1 MPISDVHFSF
11 PKIVSKLIVHYPS
24 IGHSY
29 TATAQKTIQLK
40 ISHDLPGTVA
50 LKVITGIVRNF
61 EAESEAMDLLDKIR
75 KLSDQHSGKVVEF
88 RRHIHANPELSYQE
102 FNTVKFVADTLR
114 SFGLS
119 PTEGLATTGLIVDIT
134 GRNPEKK
141 MIALRAD
148 MDALP
153 IVEANDVPYKSKN
166 PGVMHACGHD
176 VHTSSLLGTARI
188 LNEVK
193 DQFEGTIRLIF
204 QPGEEKNP
212 GGASY
217 MIRDGA
223 LENPRPSGIIGQHVF
238 PLLPTGKIGFKEGM
252 YMASADE
259 IYLKVIGKGG
269 HGAAPDLAVDP
280 IVIASH
286 IIIALQQIISRNA
299 NPRQPTVL
307 TFGNITGFGATNI
320 IPNEVNIA
328 GTFRAMNEVWRE
340 SALTKIKKM
349 AESIAEGMGGTCEV
363 NISRGYPY
371 LENNPELTRRIRS
384 AAEAYVGKEN
394 VVDIDITLGA
404 EDFAYY
410 SQVVPASFYRLGT
423 RNDAKGL
430 SSYVHT
436 PTFDIDEDALKIA
449 PGLMAWMAINE
460 LTS

>member
-1 MPISDVHFSF
+1 MSLLEKIKSLSTTFSAHTIS
-11 PKIVSKLIVHYPS
+11 
-24 IGHSY
+24 
-29 TATAQKTIQLK
+29 
-40 ISHDLPGTVA
+40 
-50 LKVITGIVRNF
+50 
-61 EAESEAMDLLDKIR
+61 
-75 KLSDQHSGKVVEF
+75 F
-88 RRHIHANPELSYQE
+88 RRHLHAHPELSYQE
-102 FNTVKFVADTLR
+102 YQTVKFVREQLALMGVASET
-114 SFGLS
+114 
-119 PTEGLATTGLIVDIT
+119 LATTGLVAEIK

-141 MIALRAD
+141 TIALRAD

-153 IVEANDVPYKSKN
+153 ILEANDVSYKSKN
-166 PGVMHACGHD
+166 VGVMHACGHD
-176 VHTSSLLGTARI
+176 VHTSSLMTTAKI
-188 LNEVK
+188 LNEIK
-193 DQFEGTIRLIF
+193 DEFEGTVRFLF

-223 LENPRPSGIIGQHVF
+223 LENPRPSAILGQHVF
-238 PLLPTGKIGFKEGM
+238 PLLPAGKVGFREGM

-269 HGAAPDLAVDP
+269 HGAAPDLAIDP

-286 IIIALQQIISRNA
+286 IIIALQQVISRNA

-307 TFGNITGFGATNI
+307 TFGNIVGLGATNI

-340 SALTKIKKM
+340 SALQKIKKM
-349 AESIAEGMGGTCEV
+349 AESIAEGMGGQCV
-363 NISRGYPY
+363 VDISRGYPY
-371 LENNPELTRRIRS
+371 LENNPTLTRRIKD
-384 AAEAYVGKEN
+384 AAIAYVGPEN

-423 RNDAKGL
+423 SNVSKGIN
-430 SSYVHT
+430 SYVHT
-436 PTFDIDEDALKIA
+436 PTFDIDEDALSIG

-460 LTS
+460 LQTAEYPGVTSL

>member
-1 MPISDVHFSF
+1 
-11 PKIVSKLIVHYPS
+11 
-24 IGHSY
+24 
-29 TATAQKTIQLK
+29 
-40 ISHDLPGTVA
+40 
-50 LKVITGIVRNF
+50 
-61 EAESEAMDLLDKIR
+61 MDLLEKI
-75 KLSDQHSGKVVEF
+75 KSLSENYSAQVVAF
-88 RRHIHANPELSYQE
+88 RRHLHANPELSYQE
-102 FNTVKFVADTLR
+102 FNTVKYVAEQLR
-114 SFGLS
+114 SFGLTS
-119 PTEGLATTGLIVDIT
+119 LQEMATTGLVTDIK

-141 MIALRAD
+141 TIALRAD

-153 IVEANDVPYKSKN
+153 IIEANDVPYKSKN
-166 PGVMHACGHD
+166 QGVMHACGHD
-176 VHTSSLLGTARI
+176 VHTSSLLGTAKI
-188 LNEVK
+188 LHEVK
-193 DQFEGTIRLIF
+193 DQFEGTVRLIF

-217 MIRDGA
+217 MIRDGV

-238 PLLPTGKIGFKEGM
+238 PLLPAGKIGFREGM

-299 NPRQPTVL
+299 SPKQPTVL

-328 GTFRAMNEVWRE
+328 GTFRAMNEEWRE
-340 SALTKIKKM
+340 SALVKIKKM
-349 AESIAEGMGGTCEV
+349 AESLAEGMGGRCEV
-363 NISRGYPY
+363 DISRGYPY
-371 LENNPELTRRIRS
+371 LENNPELTRRLRR

-394 VVDIDITLGA
+394 VIDIDITLGA

-410 SQVVPASFYRLGT
+410 SQIVPAAFYRLGT
-423 RNDAKGL
+423 RNDARGI

-436 PTFDIDEDALKIA
+436 PTFDIDEDALKIG
-449 PGLMAWMAINE
+449 PGLMAWMAIKE
-460 LTS
+460 LEG